1 MEAREHNTRRVEVRE
16 ESTRR
21 VEAREEVSRRVEARG
36 AHKALT
42 QNLWVA
48 HEGTWKL

>member
-1 MEAREHNTRRVEVRE
+1 MEAREESTQRMEASE

-21 VEAREEVSRRVEARG
+21 VEARGVRE
-36 AHKALT
+36 ALT

-48 HEGTWKL
+48 HEGAWKL